1 MQILKDMRNSFL
13 KIILDKNINNWFK
26 NKNKKNKTNKKIQI
40 LNHQLNKIKMQNL
53 KMTGLNIKKSKQ
65 KIL

>member
-40 LNHQLNKIKMQNL
+40 LNNQLNKIKMQNL
-53 KMTGLNIKKSKQ
+53 KMTGLNIKKNK
-65 KIL
+65 

>member
-53 KMTGLNIKKSKQ
+53 KMTGLNIKKSK
-65 KIL
+65 